1 MKDTQL
7 YSQILGIQKP
17 WKVTSVNVSLADDE
31 VEVQV
36 QHGGGKLTCPK
47 CGHVCPG
54 YDKRPRRWRHLDT
67 CQLKTLLVAD
77 VPRVECKE
85 HGVVTIEVPWAEP
98 GSGFT
103 ALFEALVI
111 DWLKTAAVSAVAERL
126 RLSWNAVDGIMQ
138 RAVRRGL
145 SRRKAMQSQRLSV
158 DETAYRKG
166 HDYITVVTD
175 QESGTV
181 LHVAEERLTT
191 SLSSFY
197 EQLDEDQL
205 SGIDVVCMDMWP
217 AYIKAT
223 RQAIEGADR
232 KIAFDRFHV
241 AQYLGKGVD
250 QVRRDE
256 HRQLLKAG
264 DQQLKGT
271 KYQWLRNPANM
282 NWHQR
287 RAFTSLRQSS
297 LKTARAWAMKE
308 FAAQLWHYQHRTWA
322 LKGWKRLINW
332 MVRSRLA
339 PMKKVAATLKNH
351 LWGII
356 NAVVLK
362 ADNSHAESINS
373 RIKTVKTRAR
383 GFRNKQ
389 RFRDAI
395 YFHLGGLQLYPAG
408 IRQ

>member
-17 WKVTSVNVSLADDE
+17 WKVTSVNVSLVDDE

-36 QHGGGKLTCPK
+36 QHGGGKLKCPK
-47 CGHVCPG
+47 CGQVCPG
-54 YDKRPRRWRHLDT
+54 YDRRSRRWRHLDT
-67 CQLKTLLVAD
+67 CQLKTLLIAD

-85 HGVVTIEVPWAEP
+85 HGVVTVEVPWAEP

-145 SRRKAMQSQRLSV
+145 SRRKALQPKRLSV

-181 LHVAEERLTT
+181 LHVAEDRLTT
-191 SLSSFY
+191 SLGSFY

-205 SGIDVVCMDMWP
+205 NGIEVVCMDMWP

-223 RQAIEGADR
+223 REAIKGADL

-256 HRQLLKAG
+256 HRQLLKDG
-264 DQQLKGT
+264 DQQLKGS
-271 KYQWLRNPANM
+271 KYQWLRNPTNM
-282 NWHQR
+282 DWHQR

-308 FAAQLWHYQHRTWA
+308 FAANLWHYEHRTWA
-322 LKGWKRLINW
+322 LKGWKRLLNW

-383 GFRNKQ
+383 GFRNKR

-395 YFHLGGLQLYPAG
+395 YFHLGGLELYPAG
-408 IRQ
+408 IHQ

>member
-31 VEVQV
+31 VEVHV
-36 QHGGGKLTCPK
+36 QHGSGKLKCPK
-47 CGHVCPG
+47 CGQVCPG
-54 YDKRPRRWRHLDT
+54 YDRRPRRWRHLDT
-67 CQLKTLLVAD
+67 CQLKTVLVAD
-77 VPRVECKE
+77 VPRVKCNE
-85 HGVVTIEVPWAEP
+85 HGVVTVDVPWAES

-145 SRRKAMQSQRLSV
+145 SRREALSPKRLSV

-166 HDYITVVTD
+166 HDYITVVTE

-181 LHVAEERLTT
+181 LHVAEDRLTS
-191 SLSSFY
+191 SLGSFY
-197 EQLDEDQL
+197 EQLDAEQL
-205 SGIDVVCMDMWP
+205 NSIEAVCMDMWP

-223 RQAIEGADR
+223 REAIEDADR

-271 KYQWLRNPANM
+271 KYQWLRNPVNM
-282 NWHQR
+282 SWHQR
-287 RAFTSLRQSS
+287 RAFTSLRNSA
-297 LKTARAWAMKE
+297 LKTARAWAMKD
-308 FAAQLWHYQHRTWA
+308 FAAQLWHYKHRTWA
-322 LKGWKRLINW
+322 MKGWKRLINW
-332 MVRSRLA
+332 MSRSRLA
-339 PMKKVAATLKNH
+339 PMKKVASTLKKH

-356 NAVVLK
+356 NAVILN

>member
-36 QHGGGKLTCPK
+36 QHGGGQLKCPK
-47 CGHVCPG
+47 CGQVCPG
-54 YDKRPRRWRHLDT
+54 YDKRSRRWRHLDT

-85 HGVVTIEVPWAEP
+85 HGVVTVELPWAEP

-145 SRRKAMQSQRLSV
+145 SRRETIQPKRLSL

-181 LHVAEERLTT
+181 LHVAEDRLTT
-191 SLSSFY
+191 SLGSFY
-197 EQLDEDQL
+197 EQLDENQL
-205 SGIDVVCMDMWP
+205 NGIEVVCMDMWP

-223 RQAIEGADR
+223 RQAIKGADL

-241 AQYLGKGVD
+241 SQDLGKGVD

-271 KYQWLRNPANM
+271 KYHWLRNPTNM
-282 NWHQR
+282 SWHQR

-308 FAAQLWHYQHRTWA
+308 FAAQLWHYQNRTWA
-322 LKGWKRLINW
+322 LKGWKRLMNW

>member
-1 MKDTQL
+1 M
-7 YSQILGIQKP
+7 
-17 WKVTSVNVSLADDE
+17 ADM
-31 VEVQV
+31 
-36 QHGGGKLTCPK
+36 
-47 CGHVCPG
+47 
-54 YDKRPRRWRHLDT
+54 
-67 CQLKTLLVAD
+67 
-77 VPRVECKE
+77 PRVECEE
-85 HGVVTIEVPWAEP
+85 HGVVTVEVPWAEP

-145 SRRKAMQSQRLSV
+145 SRREAMAPKRLSV
-158 DETAYRKG
+158 DETSYRKG

-175 QESGTV
+175 QSSGTV
-181 LHVAEERLTT
+181 LHVAEDRVTA
-191 SLSSFY
+191 SLGSFY
-197 EQLDEDQL
+197 EQLDEDQR
-205 SGIDVVCMDMWP
+205 SGIEAVCMDMWP

-223 RQAIEGADR
+223 RAAVPDADQ

-256 HRQLLKAG
+256 HRQLVKSG
-264 DQQLKGT
+264 DQLLKGT
-271 KYQWLRNPANM
+271 KYQWLRNRANM
-282 NWHQR
+282 SWHQQ
-287 RAFTSLRQSS
+287 RAFTTLRQSS

-322 LKGWKRLINW
+322 VKGWKRLINW

-339 PMKKVAATLKNH
+339 PMKKVAGTLKNY

-356 NAVVLK
+356 NAVILK
-362 ADNSHAESINS
+362 ADNSFAESINS
-373 RIKTVKTRAR
+373 RIKTVKVRAR
-383 GFRNKQ
+383 GFRNKR

-395 YFHLGGLQLYPAG
+395 YFHLGGLELYPVGTA
-408 IRQ
+408 Q

>member
-17 WKVTSVNVSLADDE
+17 WKVISVNVSLEDDE

-36 QHGGGKLTCPK
+36 QHGGGKLVCPK
-47 CGHVCPG
+47 CGQVCPG
-54 YDKRPRRWRHLDT
+54 YDKRTRRWRHLDT

-85 HGVVTIEVPWAEP
+85 HGVVTVGVPWAEP

-138 RAVRRGL
+138 RAVKRGL
-145 SRRKAMQSQRLSV
+145 SRRKALAPKRLSV

-166 HDYITVVTD
+166 HDYITVVTE

-181 LHVAEERLTT
+181 LHVAEDRLTS

-197 EQLDEDQL
+197 EQLDEGQL
-205 SGIDVVCMDMWP
+205 GGIEAVCMDMWP

-223 RQAIEGADR
+223 RQAIVGADH

-256 HRQLLKAG
+256 HRLLLKAG
-264 DQQLKGT
+264 DSPLKGT
-271 KYQWLRNPANM
+271 KYQWLRSPTNM

-287 RAFTSLRQSS
+287 RAFSSLRQSS
-297 LKTARAWAMKE
+297 LKTARAWAMKD

-332 MVRSRLA
+332 MTRSRLA

-351 LWGII
+351 LWGIV
-356 NAVVLK
+356 NAVVLR

>member
-1 MKDTQL
+1 MFIRDR
-7 YSQILGIQKP
+7 P
-17 WKVTSVNVSLADDE
+17 WKVTSVNVSLVDDE

-36 QHGGGKLTCPK
+36 QHGGGKLKCPK
-47 CGHVCPG
+47 CGQVCPG
-54 YDKRPRRWRHLDT
+54 YDRRSRRWRHLDT
-67 CQLKTLLVAD
+67 CQLKTLLIAD

-85 HGVVTIEVPWAEP
+85 HGVVTVEVPWAEP

-145 SRRKAMQSQRLSV
+145 SRRKALQPKRLSV

-181 LHVAEERLTT
+181 LHVAEDRLTT
-191 SLSSFY
+191 SLGSFY

-205 SGIDVVCMDMWP
+205 NGIEVVCMDMWP

-223 RQAIEGADR
+223 REAIKGADL

-256 HRQLLKAG
+256 HRQLLKDG
-264 DQQLKGT
+264 DQQLKGS
-271 KYQWLRNPANM
+271 KYQWLRNPTNM
-282 NWHQR
+282 DWHQR

-308 FAAQLWHYQHRTWA
+308 FAANLWHYEHRTWA
-322 LKGWKRLINW
+322 LKGWKRLLNW

-383 GFRNKQ
+383 GFRNKR

-395 YFHLGGLQLYPAG
+395 YFHLGGLELYPAG
-408 IRQ
+408 IHQ

>member
-17 WKVTSVNVSLADDE
+17 WKVSSVNVSLADDE

-36 QHGGGKLTCPK
+36 NYVGDKLRCPK
-47 CGHVCPG
+47 CGTASPR
-54 YDKRPRRWRHLDT
+54 YDKRRRRWRHLDT

-77 VPRVECKE
+77 VPRVECQE
-85 HGVVTIEVPWAEP
+85 HGVVTVDVPWAEP

-145 SRRKAMQSQRLSV
+145 SRREAIAPKRLSV
-158 DETAYRKG
+158 DETSYRKG

-181 LHVAEERLTT
+181 LHVAEDRVTA
-191 SLSSFY
+191 SLGSFY
-197 EQLDEDQL
+197 EQLDEQQR
-205 SGIDVVCMDMWP
+205 SGIEAVCMDMWP

-223 RQAIEGADR
+223 RAAIPGADQ

-256 HRQLLKAG
+256 HRQLIKAG

-271 KYQWLRNPANM
+271 KYQWLRNRSNM
-282 NWHQR
+282 SWHQQ
-287 RAFTSLRQSS
+287 RAFSSLRQSS

-322 LKGWKRLINW
+322 MKGWKRLINW

-339 PMKKVAATLKNH
+339 PMKKVAATLKSH

-356 NAVVLK
+356 NAVILK
-362 ADNSHAESINS
+362 ADNSFAESINS

-389 RFRDAI
+389 RFRNAI
-395 YFHLGGLQLYPAG
+395 YF
-408 IRQ
+408 

>member
-36 QHGGGKLTCPK
+36 QHGGGKLRCPK
-47 CGHVCPG
+47 CGQVCPG
-54 YDKRPRRWRHLDT
+54 YDRRSRRWRHLDT
-67 CQLKTLLVAD
+67 CQLKTLLMAE

-85 HGVVTIEVPWAEP
+85 HGVVTVEVPWAEP

-145 SRRKAMQSQRLSV
+145 SRRKALQPKRLSV

-181 LHVAEERLTT
+181 LHVAEDRLTT
-191 SLSSFY
+191 SLGSFY

-205 SGIDVVCMDMWP
+205 NGIEVVCMDMWP

-223 RQAIEGADR
+223 REAIKGADL

-256 HRQLLKAG
+256 HRQLLKDG

-271 KYQWLRNPANM
+271 KYQWLRNPTNM
-282 NWHQR
+282 DWHQR

-308 FAAQLWHYQHRTWA
+308 FAAHLWHYEHRTWA
-322 LKGWKRLINW
+322 LKGWKRLLNW
-332 MVRSRLA
+332 IVRSRLA

-395 YFHLGGLQLYPAG
+395 YFHLGGLELYPAG
-408 IRQ
+408 IHQ

>member
-31 VEVQV
+31 VEVHV
-36 QHGGGKLTCPK
+36 QHGSGKLKCPK
-47 CGHVCPG
+47 CEQVCPG
-54 YDKRPRRWRHLDT
+54 YDRRCRRWRHLDT
-67 CQLKTLLVAD
+67 CQLKTVLVAD
-77 VPRVECKE
+77 VPREECKE
-85 HGVVTIEVPWAEP
+85 HGVVTVDFPWAES

-103 ALFEALVI
+103 AVFEALVI

-145 SRRKAMQSQRLSV
+145 SRREALAPKRLSV

-166 HDYITVVTD
+166 HDYITVVTE
-175 QESGTV
+175 QESATV
-181 LHVAEERLTT
+181 LHVAEDRLTS
-191 SLSSFY
+191 SLGSFY
-197 EQLDEDQL
+197 EQLDADQL
-205 SGIDVVCMDMWP
+205 NGIGVVCMDTWP

-223 RQAIEGADR
+223 REAIEDADR

-256 HRQLLKAG
+256 HRQFLKAG

-271 KYQWLRNPANM
+271 KYQWLRNPASM
-282 NWHQR
+282 SWHQR
-287 RAFTSLRQSS
+287 RAFTSLRNST
-297 LKTARAWAMKE
+297 LKTACAWTMKD
-308 FAAQLWHYQHRTWA
+308 FAAQLWHYQYRTLA
-322 LKGWKRLINW
+322 MKGWKRPINW
-332 MVRSRLA
+332 MSRSRLA

-362 ADNSHAESINS
+362 ADNSPAESINS

>member
-17 WKVTSVNVSLADDE
+17 WKVASVNMSLPDDE

-36 QHGGGKLTCPK
+36 QHGGGKLRCPK
-47 CGHVCPG
+47 CGQVCPG

-85 HGVVTIEVPWAEP
+85 HGVVTVEVPWAES

-145 SRRKAMQSQRLSV
+145 SRREALAPKRLSV

-181 LHVAEERLTT
+181 LHVAEDRLTT

-223 RQAIEGADR
+223 RQAVEDADH

-256 HRQLLKAG
+256 HRQLVKVG
-264 DQQLKGT
+264 DQQLKGS
-271 KYQWLRNPANM
+271 KYQWLRNRTNM

-308 FAAQLWHYQHRTWA
+308 LAAQLWHYQHRTWA

-339 PMKKVAATLKNH
+339 PMKKVAATLKNY

-395 YFHLGGLQLYPAG
+395 YFHLGGLQLYPTG

>member
-17 WKVTSVNVSLADDE
+17 WKVTSVHVSLADDE

-36 QHGGGKLTCPK
+36 QYGGGKLTCPK
-47 CGHVCPG
+47 CGQVCPG
-54 YDKRPRRWRHLDT
+54 YDKRTRRWRHLDT

-77 VPRVECKE
+77 VPRVECQA
-85 HGVVTIEVPWAEP
+85 HGVVTVAVPWAEA

-138 RAVRRGL
+138 RAVKRGL
-145 SRRKAMQSQRLSV
+145 SRRKTLAPKRLSV

-175 QESGTV
+175 QDSGTV
-181 LHVAEERLTT
+181 LHVAEDRLTT
-191 SLSSFY
+191 SLGSFY
-197 EQLDEDQL
+197 AQLDEDQR

-223 RQAIEGADR
+223 REALADADR

-250 QVRRDE
+250 QVRRAE
-256 HRQLLKAG
+256 HRQLLEAG
-264 DQQLKGT
+264 DPQLKGT

-282 NWHQR
+282 SWHQR
-287 RAFTSLRQSS
+287 RAFRSLRQSS

-308 FAAQLWHYQHRTWA
+308 FAARLWHYQHRTWA
-322 LKGWKRLINW
+322 LKGWQRLINW

-339 PMKKVAATLKNH
+339 PMKKVSATLKNH

-395 YFHLGGLQLYPAG
+395 CFHLGGLQLYPAG